1 MCILEELKS
10 RFKYVQYTI
19 KHRKALNEL
28 AKTKGYSFP
37 LHDLDKVILYPIL
50 GKTITHNLHRK
61 LSNHHYHNGDIK
73 NKIEAAFDWECAR
86 FTKPDKPLDAY
97 DTWKKYYPD
106 VDMESTL
113 KLLGFLHQDTDVR

>member
-1 MCILEELKS
+1 M
-10 RFKYVQYTI
+10 
-19 KHRKALNEL
+19 KHRKALNDL

-50 GKTITHNLHRK
+50 GKTLTHNLHRK
-61 LSNHHYHNGDIK
+61 LSNHHYRNGDIK

-113 KLLGFLHQDTDVR
+113 KLLGFLHQDANVR